1 MEENLRQQF
10 ENTFTTCRRSPRICE
25 KTAKETPMTV
35 RKQFSTE
42 RKKKLE
48 QNNTLLMSE
57 TLGIGGSPEGM
68 LLKINKQMH

>member
-10 ENTFTTCRRSPRICE
+10 ENTFTTCRRSPRIFE
-25 KTAKETPMTV
+25 KTAKETPPTL

-42 RKKKLE
+42 RKKTLE
-48 QNNTLLMSE
+48 QNNTVLMSE

-68 LLKINKQMH
+68 KLTMY